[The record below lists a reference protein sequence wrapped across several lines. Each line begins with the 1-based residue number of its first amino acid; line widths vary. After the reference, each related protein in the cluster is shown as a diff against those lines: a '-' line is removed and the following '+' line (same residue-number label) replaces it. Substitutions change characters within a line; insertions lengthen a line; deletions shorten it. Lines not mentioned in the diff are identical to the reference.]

1 VTIRPDEVL
10 WVDGRPTGL
19 RVERAETV
27 MVRARGVWPDHG
39 WPVDRVLLIPACRA
53 VHTFGL
59 RAALDVVFSDEEG
72 RVIVVHGTLP
82 PWRVRRHPAACAT
95 WEFAPRV
102 SSRLGIKTGTRLQ
115 ARRSRGAT
123 LIEFLIAAMLVV
135 LPMVFLTLELARAV
149 VSRHALQHA
158 VNDAAREAGFAT
170 TDGLGLRR
178 SIAYGLMPL
187 FVPLDPAVALDA
199 EPRASGS
206 AFAAPAGL
214 GALASA
220 YAEAFRADL
229 LDIRLESIDATPR
242 TIGFEAIGWP
252 PSGGVWRLRVSH
264 CRELVFPL
272 ARQLI
277 PELVRWTTASAFDQA
292 CLARDR
298 LPLEVSSWVLRP
310 IRALRPMAGDL
321 PLLPPGAPGDAPM
334 VPPPGPPATDPV
346 PAPTPAPTP
355 DAPIIDLAQ

>member
-1 VTIRPDEVL
+1 MALQNDEAL
-10 WVDGRPTGL
+10 WVDGRATGL
-19 RVERAETV
+19 RVGRAES
-27 MVRARGVWPDHG
+27 MCSRARGVWPGDS

-59 RAALDVVFSDEEG
+59 RVALDVVFSDEEG
-72 RVIVVHGTLP
+72 RVIALHGALP
-82 PWRVRRHPAACAT
+82 PWRVRHHRAACAT
-95 WEFAPRV
+95 WEFAPGV
-102 SSRLGIKTGTRLQ
+102 ASRLGIGTGTRLQ
-115 ARRSRGAT
+115 SRRMRGAT
-123 LIEFLIAAMLVV
+123 LIEFLIAAMLVF
-135 LPMVFLTLELARAV
+135 LPMVFLTLELARLV

-158 VNDAAREAGFAT
+158 VNEAAREAGFAT
-170 TDGLGLRR
+170 TDGFDLRR
-178 SIAYGLMPL
+178 SIAYGLLPL
-187 FVPLDPAVALDA
+187 FVPIDPAVALDA
-199 EPRASGS
+199 GS
-206 AFAAPAGL
+206 RPAESVFSTPPGLAAIGR
-214 GALASA
+214 S
-220 YAEAFRADL
+220 YAEVFRQDL
-229 LDIRLESIDATPR
+229 VDIRLESVDGTPR
-242 TIGFEAIGWP
+242 TIGFETIGWP
-252 PSGGVWRLRVSH
+252 ISGGVWRLRVRH

-277 PELVRWTTASAFDQA
+277 PELVRWTTASVFDQA